1 MNVKNTYLISV
12 ITPDR
17 VGLTRDI
24 AKTVFDL
31 QGYISEM
38 RQSIVSGFFSLI
50 FVTEHSEDVGTKLH
64 DSLRAVLPA
73 GAELS
78 IMADPEKIR
87 KAMPAVGAR
96 YVVIASGVDRPG
108 VMYRISDFMAA
119 HNINIEDWS
128 TIFDGDYVTHVA
140 YATFRAPCTDLKATQ
155 MAFKKLMSEIE
166 FSAQICHEDIFKA
179 TGEVAPIKSLT
190 ME

>member
-1 MNVKNTYLISV
+1 MNDKHTYLISV

-24 AKTVFDL
+24 AKTVFEL
-31 QGYISEM
+31 NGYISEM

-50 FVTEHSEDVGTKLH
+50 FVTEHEGDIGTPLH
-64 DSLRAVLPA
+64 DALRAILPP

-78 IMADPEKIR
+78 IMPDPAKIR
-87 KAMPAVGAR
+87 KAMPTADAR
-96 YVVIASGVDRPG
+96 YVVIASGLDRPG
-108 VMYRISDFMAA
+108 VMYRISDFMAT

-128 TIFDGDYVTHVA
+128 TIFDGDFVTHVA

-155 MAFKKLMSEIE
+155 MEFKQVMGEIN
-166 FSAQICHEDIFKA
+166 FTAQICHEDIFKA

-190 ME
+190 

>member
-1 MNVKNTYLISV
+1 MDTKHTYLISV

-24 AKTVFDL
+24 AKTVFEL
-31 QGYISEM
+31 KGYISEM

-50 FVTEHSEDVGTKLH
+50 FVTEHKEDVGTPLH
-64 DSLRAVLPA
+64 DALRTILPE

-78 IMADPEKIR
+78 IMINPGKIR
-87 KAMPAVGAR
+87 KAMLTIGPR
-96 YVVIASGVDRPG
+96 YVVIASGIDRPG
-108 VMYRISDFMAA
+108 VMYRISDFMAS

-155 MAFKKLMSEIE
+155 MEFKKLMSEID